1 MSNHTASRTRL
12 VLAIS
17 MILAHH
23 AALAQDAPAAAD
35 EAAPTDE
42 PVQVAQAM
50 QSTRPP
56 EAGDTTIEEIVVK
69 GKNIPEP
76 MVRTPEVTSFILPE
90 DLVRQGDGD
99 AASALRRVTGL
110 SVVQGKF
117 VYVRGLGERYSAA
130 LLNGSSLPSPEPLQ
144 RVVPLD
150 LFPSSVLQSVAVQKT
165 YSAKYPG
172 EFGGGLIDM
181 KTVAVPE
188 EGFFSLSIGSGGDS
202 QTTFK
207 QGTTYY
213 GSDTD
218 YFGYD
223 DGTRNMPRALRD
235 AIATGQRVDAG
246 AFTPEQLQTIGRSL
260 VNAPLNLLQSTD
272 SVDPDLSID
281 VTGGKRFLI
290 GENSLG
296 LVGVLGFDNSWQT
309 RRGKQQEGF
318 VTAGVIEPLTSYDFR
333 STQNDVV
340 VNALLGAGFE
350 WDESAINWT
359 NLYIHNTTKEAR
371 TRVGF
376 DELAGADVR
385 DDYTEWVE
393 RELVNSQLAGRHQL
407 GALGVEWRGSW
418 ARTTRDA
425 PYEKGIRYR
434 LVDGEYLHNASQEQN
449 YTRFSEVEDE
459 VLSAGLDVSYA
470 FPADGRQ
477 DTVLSG
483 GVAWS
488 DNDRSAESRE
498 FRFLAIDGALPL
510 NNQRQ
515 RVDFLLS
522 NANIGPGY
530 LTLRETTGSEGA
542 AAYDALLETRA
553 AYLQVDAEFVPTVR
567 TSLGVRYEDAEQA
580 VTPRNLFAG
589 GRVPAAAAPL
599 ENSYFLPAATV
610 TWNFYEDMQLR
621 VGASKTIGR
630 PQFRELAPQQYV
642 DTDSDRVFIGNPFL
656 QDTEMLNLES
666 RYEWYFEPGEFLTA
680 GLFYKKLDNPIEAVV
695 NEQGAT
701 IQQTYINAPEASL
714 YGAEIEVKKYFGLPI
729 DAAWW
734 GDKRLFVNVN
744 YTYTKSEVQASA
756 GDLVFPLSGDGAPRP
771 ALDLIRDGTPL
782 QGQSKHLAN
791 AQLGIES
798 GDARTQATLLVTHV
812 GERVSA
818 RGRPGQPDLIQY
830 PGTIV
835 DLVVRQGVTA
845 FGQDLTFAFEA
856 RNLFGEDYEEFQELG
871 GGRVDVNRY
880 KLGTSLSFSV
890 TAKF

>member
-1 MSNHTASRTRL
+1 MSITRAPRTRL
-12 VLAIS
+12 VAAIS
-17 MILAHH
+17 MVLAHH
-23 AALAQDAPAAAD
+23 AALAQDAVAVAA
-35 EAAPTDE
+35 EAET
-42 PVQVAQAM
+42 VQVAQAM
-50 QSTRPP
+50 QSTVKPAAT
-56 EAGDTTIEEIVVK
+56 ETIEEIVVR

-90 DLVRQGDGD
+90 DLVRQGDDD

-150 LFPSSVLQSVAVQKT
+150 LFPSSVLQSVAVQKS
-165 YSAKYPG
+165 YSARYPG

-181 KTVAVPE
+181 QTVAVPE
-188 EGFFSLSIGSGGDS
+188 EGFFSMSIGTGGDS

-213 GSDTD
+213 GSDSD

-223 DGTRNMPRALRD
+223 DGTRNVPGALRA
-235 AIATGQRVDAG
+235 AIATGQRIDAG

-272 SVDPDLSID
+272 SVEPDLSLD
-281 VTGGKRFLI
+281 VTGGKRFTI

-296 LVGVLGFDNSWQT
+296 FVGVLGFDNSWQT

-340 VNALLGAGFE
+340 VNALLGVGYE
-350 WDESAINWT
+350 WEENAVNWT

-371 TRVGF
+371 TRAGY
-376 DELAGADVR
+376 DELAGAEVR

-393 RELVNSQLAGRHQL
+393 RELVNTQLAGKHVF
-407 GALGVEWRGSW
+407 GAFGIDWRGSW

-449 YTRFSEVEDE
+449 YTRFSDVEDE

-470 FPADGRQ
+470 IPASGRQ
-477 DTVLSG
+477 DTVVSAGL
-483 GVAWS
+483 AWS

-498 FRFLAIDGALPL
+498 FRFLALDNALPL
-510 NNQRQ
+510 NVQRE

-522 NANIGPGY
+522 NVNIAPGY
-530 LTLRETTGSEGA
+530 LSLRETTGSEGA

-553 AYLQVDAEFVPTVR
+553 AYAQVDAEFIPTVR
-567 TSLGVRYEDAEQA
+567 TSLGVRYEDAEQS

-589 GRVPAAAAPL
+589 GRVPTAAAPL
-599 ENSYFLPAATV
+599 ENSYFLPAATL
-610 TWNFYEDMQLR
+610 TWNFYENMQLR
-621 VGASKTIGR
+621 FGASKTIGR

-656 QDTEMLNLES
+656 QDTEMVNFES

-714 YGAEIEVKKYFGLPI
+714 YGAELEVKKYFTLPI

-791 AQLGIES
+791 AQVGIES

-830 PGTIV
+830 PGTLV
-835 DLVVRQGVTA
+835 DLVVRQGVTW

-880 KLGTSLSFSV
+880 KLGTSLSASV